1 MKAKDNEYTLGDL
14 IKLIYNECDL
24 TDKVNEMDV
33 IKAYNSIAGNLI
45 SKLTKEIKLKNK
57 TLYLKVSAAALK
69 NELSYK
75 KSDLILRIN
84 SELNRD
90 AIDNIVFL

>member
-33 IKAYNSIAGNLI
+33 IKAYNSIA
-45 SKLTKEIKLKNK
+45 
-57 TLYLKVSAAALK
+57 
-69 NELSYK
+69 
-75 KSDLILRIN
+75 
-84 SELNRD
+84 
-90 AIDNIVFL
+90 

>member
-14 IKLIYNECDL
+14 IKLIYSKCDL

-33 IKAYNSIAGNLI
+33 IKAYKSIAGNLI
-45 SKLTKEIKLKNK
+45 SKLTCDIKFKDK
-57 TLYLKVSAAALK
+57 TLYLKISSAALK

-75 KSDLILRIN
+75 KTDLILRIN
-84 SELNRD
+84 TELNHD
-90 AIDNIVFL
+90 TVNNIVFL